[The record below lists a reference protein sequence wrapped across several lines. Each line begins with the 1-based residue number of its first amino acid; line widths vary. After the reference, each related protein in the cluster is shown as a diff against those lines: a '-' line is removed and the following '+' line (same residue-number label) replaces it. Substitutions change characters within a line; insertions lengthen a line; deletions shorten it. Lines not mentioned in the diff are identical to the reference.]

1 MPRARGKAKQ
11 TRLSFAPVASP
22 SQAVEPSPEDEAN
35 RLATLR
41 YDHPSLPTIRKD
53 SSRPPDSKASPI
65 PFVETKPSEKKSKKS
80 RSKSEKRKRK
90 SSKKSKRGTEPEEPI
105 VLSDSDDVIVVEQ
118 DRESHG
124 PIQDRALRSKD
135 SQSLKRK
142 RSSSP
147 KAMGSSPPPRPSN
160 AAASDES
167 DAEDIVTR
175 PGRKLRRG
183 VAPQPTIDLDDTSED
198 SEEEPVRSSPVK
210 RRRLLRS
217 SEVPQTPRRELDQDQ
232 LDIEEDLEDLQD
244 SVVKETRTR
253 GRLANSVRAQ
263 RQQHLEA
270 LRRRR
275 AGDKKSTHVDD
286 EQSEPES
293 ESAESDA
300 ESDEESAIKQ
310 PRFRH
315 ENNDSEVESSIASNE
330 DLDRYEDDFVLEDED
345 DKLGAPT
352 DLQGMPFEFS
362 RHAYKQLKDYFQDA
376 VEWMVHNQLNPAFPR
391 SSPVYEFAFTKLED
405 EVRGRTGSQL
415 VSSVWNA
422 DFRRALLA
430 RPQIEITAYP
440 TSENHP
446 CDACNRSGHPASFDI
461 KFYGKPYS
469 LETLEP
475 LTDENSDDEESE
487 KEDDG
492 EERDRDGYVL
502 PSENKRFYLGRH
514 CKTKAEMAHTLT
526 HWRAHLNEWVIDH
539 LRQTGYLSDEAV
551 IKRSHWSQKRKEKYA
566 TEAMRTMVE
575 NDEVKKLWRDFH
587 INLRTARESVNFK

>member
-1 MPRARGKAKQ
+1 MPRARGQAKQ
-11 TRLSFAPVASP
+11 TRLSFAPIASP
-22 SQAVEPSPEDEAN
+22 SQAAEPSPEDEAN

-41 YDHPSLPTIRKD
+41 YDHPSLSTVRKD
-53 SSRPPDSKASPI
+53 SSRRPDSKASPAL
-65 PFVETKPSEKKSKKS
+65 FVETKLSEKKSKKS
-80 RSKSEKRKRK
+80 HSKSEKRKRK
-90 SSKKSKRGTEPEEPI
+90 SSKKSKKEEPI
-105 VLSDSDDVIVVEQ
+105 ELSDSDDVIVIEQ
-118 DRESHG
+118 ESESDD
-124 PIQDRALRSKD
+124 PIQGSAHKIKERQLF
-135 SQSLKRK
+135 KRK

-147 KAMGSSPPPRPSN
+147 KAIDSSPPKPSKT
-160 AAASDES
+160 AASGDS

-183 VAPQPTIDLDDTSED
+183 AATQPKIVLDDTSEE

-232 LDIEEDLEDLQD
+232 LDLEEDLEDLQD

-275 AGDKKSTHVDD
+275 AGDKKSTDVDD
-286 EQSEPES
+286 EQSESES
-293 ESAESDA
+293 DSAESDA
-300 ESDEESAIKQ
+300 ESEEESAIKQ
-310 PRFRH
+310 LRFRH
-315 ENNDSEVESSIASNE
+315 ENNDSDVESSIASNE
-330 DLDRYEDDFVLEDED
+330 DLDRYEEDFVLEDED

-405 EVRGRTGSQL
+405 EVKGRTGSQL

-446 CDACNRSGHPASFDI
+446 CDACNRSGHPASSDI
-461 KFYGKPYS
+461 KFNGKPYS

-475 LTDENSDDEESE
+475 LADDNSDDDESE

-502 PSENKRFYLGRH
+502 PSENTRFYLGRH

-551 IKRSHWSQKRKEKYA
+551 LKRSHWSQRRKEKYA

-587 INLRTARESVNFK
+587 INLRTARESINSR